1 MERKVL
7 HWMWILGVIFKHQRD
22 TLKYQRSIL
31 NHQRETPDVRCG
43 LGAVSPAR
51 GHPPGPSCP
60 SQIYGSQGINPY
72 ECLRQSCS
80 ILMATMNKMATA
92 MQEGEYDA
100 DRPQNK
106 VGWALFCHR
115 PWSPGGCG

>member
-1 MERKVL
+1 MSL
-7 HWMWILGVIFKHQRD
+7 AQGHH
-22 TLKYQRSIL
+22 
-31 NHQRETPDVRCG
+31 P
-43 LGAVSPAR
+43 SPS
-51 GHPPGPSCP
+51 HP

-100 DRPQNK
+100 DRPQSK
-106 VGWALFCHR
+106 VGWALFCHC
-115 PWSPGGCG
+115 PWSPCCG

>member
-1 MERKVL
+1 M
-7 HWMWILGVIFKHQRD
+7 G
-22 TLKYQRSIL
+22 
-31 NHQRETPDVRCG
+31 CG
-43 LGAVSPAR
+43 LGAVSPAQ
-51 GHPPGPSCP
+51 GHQPGPSRP
-60 SQIYGSQGINPY
+60 SQIYGCQGINPY

-106 VGWALFCHR
+106 VGWALLRHCPR
-115 PWSPGGCG
+115 SPGGCG